1 MATVDFSEITS
12 ILGGYS
18 ASLDKAIQEIA
29 NDVAKDAVK
38 KVKASSPVNK
48 KNTSHKGKYRKGWR
62 MDVEKGFGTVSA
74 TIHNETDYQLTH
86 LLERPHIGKNQ
97 YGVWGTVY
105 PKSEGHISKVQDD
118 ANLYFETQVERRIRD
133 GL

>member
-1 MATVDFSEITS
+1 MATNRFVDITS
-12 ILGGYS
+12 ILGEYS
-18 ASLDKAIQEIA
+18 SSIDSMVKQIA
-29 NDVAKDAVK
+29 DEVARDAVK
-38 KVKASSPVNK
+38 KVKVSSPVNK
-48 KNTSHKGKYRKGWR
+48 KNTSHKGRYKKGWR

-86 LLERPHIGKNQ
+86 LLEKPHIGKNQ

-105 PKSEGHISKVQDD
+105 PKSEGHISKVQDE
-118 ANLYFETQVERRIRD
+118 ANQYFETEVERRIRN

>member
-1 MATVDFSEITS
+1 MATNSFVDITS
-12 ILGGYS
+12 ILGEYS
-18 ASLDKAIQEIA
+18 ASLDSMVKQIA
-29 NDVAKDAVK
+29 DEVARDAVK

-48 KNTSHKGKYRKGWR
+48 KNTSHKGKYKKGWR

-105 PKSEGHISKVQDD
+105 PKSEGHISKVQDE
-118 ANLYFETQVERRIRD
+118 ANQYFETEVERRIRN

>member
-1 MATVDFSEITS
+1 MATNRFVDITS
-12 ILGGYS
+12 ILGEYS
-18 ASLDKAIQEIA
+18 SSIDSMVKQIA
-29 NDVAKDAVK
+29 DEVARDAVK
-38 KVKASSPVNK
+38 KVKVSSPVNK
-48 KNTSHKGKYRKGWR
+48 KNTSHKGRYKKGWR

-86 LLERPHIGKNQ
+86 LLEKPHIGKIQ

-105 PKSEGHISKVQDD
+105 PKSEGHISKVQDE
-118 ANLYFETQVERRIRD
+118 ANQYFETEVERRIRN